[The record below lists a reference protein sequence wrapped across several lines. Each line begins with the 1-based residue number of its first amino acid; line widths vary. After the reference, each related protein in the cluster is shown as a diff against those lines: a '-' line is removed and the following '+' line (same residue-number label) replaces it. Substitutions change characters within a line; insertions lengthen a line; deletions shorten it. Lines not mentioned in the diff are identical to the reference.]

1 MHTADFAIRQYKH
14 LACYYNKMLEN
25 STGNKYLE
33 ENKETIVLKQLSNL
47 EEFADNIINEEQYEQ
62 MTLHF

>member
-1 MHTADFAIRQYKH
+1 
-14 LACYYNKMLEN
+14 MLEN

-47 EEFADNIINEEQYEQ
+47 QEFTDDILHEVQYEQ
-62 MTLHF
+62 MTLQL